1 MKLDSHRQYVI
12 GTAGHIDHGKTALV
26 KALTGI
32 DTDRLPEEKK
42 RGITIDIGFAH
53 LSSNITII
61 DVPGHERLIK
71 NMVAGVSTIDLV
83 LFVIAADDGIMP
95 QTREHLDIVNLLQIQ
110 QGIFVITKCDL
121 VEADWLDLVKED
133 VRALLQ
139 DTPFR
144 NAPILQASAETG
156 EGIEQTR
163 AAILE
168 TLAAV
173 PPRHDV
179 EIFRL
184 PVDRVFTM
192 KGFGTVVTGTV
203 LSGGLKIGDQVEI
216 QPSGKICR
224 VRGLQS
230 HDKSV
235 EQASAGYRAAVNLA
249 GIDLDQIQRGE
260 VLTAPAY
267 YRPVNLFNARL
278 TLLKSAPVPLKNNQR
293 VRVHIHTLETFA
305 RVVLPERKLLK
316 PGESAFIQ
324 MRLEEP
330 IHAAFQD
337 RFIIR
342 RYSPQHTLGG
352 GVILQTN
359 PLRFR
364 KKYLAEFKWALEKL
378 EKSDAEEKILA
389 CFRIIHPQPLTE
401 DELKVGT
408 NLKRKE
414 LGKTLQKLPE
424 KRLLFRKTVAGK
436 TVYFSRRQIEETLN
450 HLRNFLREFHR
461 REPGK
466 PGLSEAEIIS
476 GFEKRYSADLI
487 RLAITFGR
495 QEAILAQ
502 DGGFTRLK
510 EFTQQ
515 LSRDQ
520 SALLRQIQSVYHSNN
535 FAPPT
540 YKEALES
547 FGATPRRLK
556 ETLNSLPPNERPVYL
571 TDNILYHP
579 RALLAIRQKLAE
591 YFRGQ
596 REVTVSQFRELLGIT
611 RKHAIPLL
619 EYFDQHGITRRD
631 GDVRLPGPEL
641 KT

>member
-1 MKLDSHRQYVI
+1 MKLDPHRQYVI

-26 KALTGI
+26 KALTGV

-53 LSSNITII
+53 LSRNITII

-83 LFVIAADDGIMP
+83 LFIIAADDGIMP
-95 QTREHLDIVNLLQIQ
+95 QTREHLDIINLLQIQ
-110 QGIFVITKCDL
+110 HGIFVITKCDL
-121 VEADWLDLVKED
+121 VEADWLELVKED
-133 VRALLQ
+133 VRELLRG
-139 DTPFR
+139 TPFES
-144 NAPILQASAETG
+144 ALILQTSVETG

-168 TLAAV
+168 TLAVV
-173 PPRHDV
+173 PPRHDA
-179 EIFRL
+179 EIFRQ

-203 LSGGLKIGDQVEI
+203 LSGRLKIGDQVEI
-216 QPSGKICR
+216 QPSGQVCR

-230 HDKSV
+230 HDENV
-235 EQASAGYRAAVNLA
+235 EEVSAGYRAAVNLA
-249 GIDLDQIQRGE
+249 GIDVGQIQRGE

-267 YRPVNLFNARL
+267 YQPVNLFNARL
-278 TLLKSAPVPLKNNQR
+278 TLLKSAPVHLKNNQR
-293 VRVHIHTLETFA
+293 VRVHIHTRETFG
-305 RVVLPERKLLK
+305 RVVLPERKQLR

-342 RYSPQHTLGG
+342 QYSPQHTLGG

-378 EKSDAEEKILA
+378 EKNEAEEKIPA
-389 CFRIIHPQPLTE
+389 CFRIIHPEPLTE
-401 DELKVGT
+401 DELKIGT

-414 LGKTLQKLPE
+414 LAKALQKLQE
-424 KRLLFRKTVAGK
+424 KRLLFRKTIAGK
-436 TVYFSRRQIEETLN
+436 TVFFSRRQTEEALG
-450 HLRNFLREFHR
+450 HLVKFLRDFHQ

-466 PGLSEAEIIS
+466 PGLSEAEIVS

-487 RLAITFGR
+487 RLTITFGR
-495 QEAILAQ
+495 QEAILVE
-502 DGGFTRLK
+502 DGGFIRLK
-510 EFTQQ
+510 DFTPQ

-520 SALLRQIQSVYHSNN
+520 SALLRQIQAVYHSEN

-540 YKEALES
+540 YKEALEK
-547 FGATPRRLK
+547 FGAPPRLLK
-556 ETLNSLPPNERPVYL
+556 EVINSLPPKERPMYL
-571 TDNILYHP
+571 TDNILFHP
-579 RALLAIRQKLAE
+579 GALKAIRQKLAE
-591 YFRGQ
+591 FFRGHQ
-596 REVTVSQFRELLGIT
+596 EITVSEFRELLGIT

-631 GDVRLPGPEL
+631 GDVRRPGPEL
-641 KT
+641 KI